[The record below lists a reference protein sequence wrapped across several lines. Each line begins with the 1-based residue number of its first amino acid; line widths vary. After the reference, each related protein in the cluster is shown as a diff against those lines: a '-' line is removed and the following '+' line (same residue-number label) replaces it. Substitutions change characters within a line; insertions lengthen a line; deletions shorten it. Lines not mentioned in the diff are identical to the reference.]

1 MRTAR
6 TLGAKAPAD
15 GHGLSPEAS
24 PVSHPPQALTSS
36 CPTLASEKPAFPCLS
51 TGDPCPV
58 LPGRKCQTGDKT
70 PWTVP
75 RWLGSFELCWASGN
89 GCSLQLK
96 FSLCSSR
103 LCFFLIFVFNW
114 RIIAL
119 QCHAGF
125 CCLCRKLSETV
136 TCLGAPSCRTVPI
149 VFTCVPSGRA
159 ESDVSMS
166 PVFSLAVLTA
176 INLVGGGGAKARARP
191 ELGLLR
197 TVASITLFGP
207 GVSLKLLEQKPPGPL

>member
-24 PVSHPPQALTSS
+24 PVSHPPQAPTSS

-89 GCSLQLK
+89 GCSLQPRRRPRAPQVVLFLLPYPYQILPGMLQANSALEVREDFK
-96 FSLCSSR
+96 ARQAGLGPLLGFAFWILNSLLRSR
-103 LCFFLIFVFNW
+103 W
-114 RIIAL
+114 GQSAW
-119 QCHAGF
+119 
-125 CCLCRKLSETV
+125 
-136 TCLGAPSCRTVPI
+136 
-149 VFTCVPSGRA
+149 
-159 ESDVSMS
+159 
-166 PVFSLAVLTA
+166 
-176 INLVGGGGAKARARP
+176 LVGPSNGARR
-191 ELGLLR
+191 G
-197 TVASITLFGP
+197 TL
-207 GVSLKLLEQKPPGPL
+207 S

>member
-1 MRTAR
+1 MFFFFLLFW
-6 TLGAKAPAD
+6 LGDFHYSIFHITYVFFCIPWST
-15 GHGLSPEAS
+15 GNSIEGIFSFQLLSPS
-24 PVSHPPQALTSS
+24 
-36 CPTLASEKPAFPCLS
+36 
-51 TGDPCPV
+51 V
-58 LPGRKCQTGDKT
+58 LFFFFN
-70 PWTVP
+70 VF
-75 RWLGSFELCWASGN
+75 SN
-89 GCSLQLK
+89 SLLK

-191 ELGLLR
+191 ELGLLC